1 MAAADPVWTLCH
13 GRGGAY
19 LDALHTA
26 SREELEA
33 ARQRVRDHHDA
44 DFPMDAARR
53 LEQIAAALEARDE
66 ASRAL

>member
-1 MAAADPVWTLCH
+1 MAAADHVWTLCH

-19 LDALHTA
+19 LDALHAA
-26 SREELEA
+26 SRDELEA

-53 LEQIAAALEARDE
+53 LEQIAAALQARDE
-66 ASRAL
+66 ASRAA

>member
-1 MAAADPVWTLCH
+1 MADVDPVWTLCH

-19 LDALHTA
+19 LDALRTA

-44 DFPMDAARR
+44 DFPVDAARR
-53 LEQIAAALEARDE
+53 LDQIAATLRARDE
-66 ASRAL
+66 ASRAS